1 MRTSIKALIK
11 LCSIKKNSS
20 DTETYP
26 SSQIQYLGSV
36 ADAVQIQPYGLTSR
50 PPDTKSMG
58 VMFNIQAQEQNRM
71 FIAFCSKLRKRGL
84 KAGETVLENMLSG
97 GYLHL
102 KSDGTLEINIPKDLV
117 ETVKNINVTSSG
129 NVTLSAASGTVTVT
143 AAAVVVTS
151 ASVVTTGSVKAGTG
165 LGCNGKTPQASVTLP
180 TNAVND
186 ATSYALNNAIK
197 ALLIANG
204 MAQ

>member
-102 KSDGTLEINIPKDLV
+102 KSDGTLEINIPKDLI

-129 NVTLSAASGTVTVT
+129 NVDRK
-143 AAAVVVTS
+143 
-151 ASVVTTGSVKAGTG
+151 SVV
-165 LGCNGKTPQASVTLP
+165 
-180 TNAVND
+180 
-186 ATSYALNNAIK
+186 
-197 ALLIANG
+197 
-204 MAQ
+204 